1 MLKTSDDRDDVN
13 YSQSNEM
20 ITLEYTPPETGEVV
34 RVRYFCHPPRRLQL
48 PSLKNKE
55 KMLLVIDKK
64 IDVKEYNIISRLTR
78 SQVGNIATLLLDCSE
93 KNLGRVKTIWKKM
106 IEYHPDIAAAIG
118 GGVAC
123 DLVGFAS
130 SCYQRN
136 LDHIFFPT
144 TLLAMIDASIGGK
157 TGIDFHGVKNSIGS
171 IHYAKD
177 SICILSFLKTLPPEE
192 LNSGF
197 AEAVKAAMLFS
208 TNLFSKLQRISL
220 SNEIELRNIIAE
232 SAKFK
237 SLLCE
242 QSLRKRSKLLY
253 GHNIGHGI
261 ETYSLLRRRHG
272 DCVSIGMNLE
282 AAMAVQLGMLQKHD
296 WLSQQR
302 LLLRFHLPTEFPKGM
317 KKEVV
322 IERMKLYKLYKE
334 RKFSFVLPKKIGG
347 IYETN
352 RNYFTV
358 IEEQKFV
365 DLLATSI
372 EMCRQ

>member
-1 MLKTSDDRDDVN
+1 MNHS
-13 YSQSNEM
+13 SQSDEV
-20 ITLEYTPPETGEVV
+20 ITIEYSPPEIGEAI
-34 RVRYFCHPPRRLQL
+34 RLRYFCHPPRKLQL
-48 PSLKNKE
+48 SSLKNK
-55 KMLLVIDKK
+55 KTMFLVIDKNL
-64 IDVKEYNIISRLTR
+64 DVTKYNVVNRLIQ
-78 SQVGNIATLLLDCSE
+78 SQVENIVTLPLDCS
-93 KNLGRVKTIWKKM
+93 KKSLDRLKIIWKKM
-106 IEYHPDIAAAIG
+106 IEYRPDVAAAIG

-144 TLLAMIDASIGGK
+144 TLLSMIDAAIGGK

-171 IHYAKD
+171 VHYAKD
-177 SICILSFLKTLPPEE
+177 TVCIISFLKTLPAEE
-192 LNSGF
+192 LHSGF

-208 TNLFSKLQRISL
+208 ADLFSMLQQFSS
-220 SNEIELRNIIAE
+220 SNEIELRNIITE

-237 SLLCE
+237 AFLCE
-242 QSLRKRSKLLY
+242 QPLKVRSKLLY

-261 ETYSLLRRRHG
+261 ETYSSLRRRHG

-282 AAMAVQLGMLQKHD
+282 AAIAVQLGILQKHD
-296 WLSQQR
+296 WLSQQE

-322 IERMKLYKLYKE
+322 MEKMKLYKLYKG
-334 RKFSFVLPKKIGG
+334 RKFFFVLPKKIGG
-347 IYETN
+347 IYETD

-365 DLLATSI
+365 DLLSTSI
-372 EMCRQ
+372 KMNRQ

>member
-1 MLKTSDDRDDVN
+1 MN
-13 YSQSNEM
+13 HFSQSDEM
-20 ITLEYTPPETGEVV
+20 IAIEYTPPEIREAI
-34 RVRYFCHPPRRLQL
+34 RVRYFCRPPRRLQL
-48 PSLKNKE
+48 SSLKNKK
-55 KMLLVIDKK
+55 KMLLVIDKNL
-64 IDVKEYNIISRLTR
+64 DVTKYNAVNRLIQ
-78 SQVGNIATLLLDCSE
+78 SQVGNIVTLPLDCSE
-93 KNLGRVKTIWKKM
+93 KSLDRLKIIWKKM
-106 IEYHPDIAAAIG
+106 IEYRPDVAAAIG

-144 TLLAMIDASIGGK
+144 TLLSMIDAAIGGK

-177 SICILSFLKTLPPEE
+177 SVCIISFLKTLPSEE

-208 TNLFSKLQRISL
+208 ADLFSLLQQFSS
-220 SNEIELRNIIAE
+220 SNEIELRNIIVE

-237 SLLCE
+237 AFLCE
-242 QSLRKRSKLLY
+242 QPLKVRSKLLY

-261 ETYSLLRRRHG
+261 ETYSSLRRRHG

-282 AAMAVQLGMLQKHD
+282 AAIAVQLGILQKQD
-296 WLSQQR
+296 WMRQKK
-302 LLLRFHLPTEFPKGM
+302 LLLRFHLPTEFPRGM

-322 IERMKLYKLYKE
+322 IGKMKLYKLYRE
-334 RKFSFVLPKKIGG
+334 RKFLFVLPNKIGG
-347 IYETN
+347 IKETEN
-352 RNYFTV
+352 NHFTV
-358 IEEQKFV
+358 IDEKKFAA
-365 DLLATSI
+365 LLNTSI
-372 EMCRQ
+372 EICRG

>member
-1 MLKTSDDRDDVN
+1 MN
-13 YSQSNEM
+13 YSQSDEM
-20 ITLEYTPPETGEVV
+20 TAIEYTPPEIGEGIH
-34 RVRYFCHPPRRLQL
+34 VRYFCYPPQSIQL
-48 PSLKNKE
+48 SSLKNKK
-55 KMLLVIDKK
+55 KMLLVIDKNL
-64 IDVKEYNIISRLTR
+64 DVTKYNAVSRLIR
-78 SQVGNIATLLLDCSE
+78 SQVENIVILPLDCSE
-93 KNLGRVKTIWKKM
+93 KSLGRLKIIWKKM
-106 IEYHPDIAAAIG
+106 IEYSPDVATAIG

-144 TLLAMIDASIGGK
+144 TSLSMIDAAIGGK

-171 IHYAKD
+171 VHYAKD
-177 SICILSFLKTLPPEE
+177 SVCIISFLKTLPSEE

-208 TNLFSKLQRISL
+208 ADLFNKLQCFSQ

-237 SLLCE
+237 ALLCE
-242 QSLRKRSKLLY
+242 QPLKVRSKLLY

-261 ETYSLLRRRHG
+261 ETYSSLRRRHG

-282 AAMAVQLGMLQKHD
+282 AAMAVQLGILQKQD
-296 WLSQQR
+296 WLSQQE

-322 IERMKLYKLYKE
+322 MERMKLYKLYKDG
-334 RKFSFVLPKKIGG
+334 KFFFVLPKKIGG

-352 RNYFTV
+352 RSYFTV
-358 IEEQKFV
+358 IEDQKFV
-365 DLLATSI
+365 DLLSASI
-372 EMCRQ
+372 DMCSQ